1 MDIDINQALEKVL
14 QRYFFTSAIDA
25 LPALLELAE
34 RKNLA
39 PGQVFTAQGSYSPKV
54 ALILSGTLRGYYLQP
69 EGDEITYIFR
79 EQYQIM
85 GCWEPIFLQKPTNHT
100 IAAVEPSVILSINY
114 PELVELVQQD
124 PAVERIY
131 HRAVHQVFAESL
143 SHYQTYVNEKPE
155 QRYLRLRADNPG
167 MVGRIPQKYLA
178 SYLGITPVS
187 LSRLKKRLEKN

>member
-1 MDIDINQALEKVL
+1 M
-14 QRYFFTSAIDA
+14 
-25 LPALLELAE
+25 
-34 RKNLA
+34 
-39 PGQVFTAQGSYSPKV
+39 
-54 ALILSGTLRGYYLQP
+54 
-69 EGDEITYIFR
+69 
-79 EQYQIM
+79 
-85 GCWEPIFLQKPTNHT
+85 
-100 IAAVEPSVILSINY
+100 
-114 PELVELVQQD
+114 ELVQQD

-155 QRYLRLRADNPG
+155 QRYLRLRADNPD